1 MIKLVSAESVTEGH
15 PDKLADRIS
24 DSVLDAILA
33 ADVNARVACETIL
46 STGLALVTG
55 EITTRAD
62 IDIQGIVRET
72 VREVGYVKATYG
84 FDADHSAVLIAIN
97 EQSPDIAQ
105 GVNQALEAASGDE
118 LDQIG
123 AGDQGIM
130 FGYATNETP
139 ELMPLPIMLAHK
151 LAAQLA
157 EVRRDGTLPYLRPDG
172 KAQVTVAYE
181 GAIPKAVTAVVLS
194 AQHHPDVAQAQLQ
207 ADLKTQ
213 VIEAVIPAAYLQED
227 TAFYINPTGR
237 FVIGGPQGDAGLT
250 GRKIIV
256 DTYGGAAPH
265 GGGAFSGKDPTKVDR
280 SANYYA
286 RYIAKNIVAAELA
299 ERVQVQLAYA
309 IGVAQPVGMYVDS
322 FGTGVVSDE
331 VLSRIVRNTFDA
343 RPAAI
348 IRQLDLLRPIYKV
361 TSSYGHF
368 GREQFPWE
376 KTDRL
381 GDLKEQVREQV

>member
-1 MIKLVSAESVTEGH
+1 MQKLISAESVTEGH

-105 GVNQALEAASGDE
+105 GVSRALEADSGDAF
-118 LDQIG
+118 DQIG

-130 FGYATNETP
+130 FGYATDETP

-151 LAAQLA
+151 LAARLA
-157 EVRRDGTLPYLRPDG
+157 EVRKSGLLPYLRPDG

-181 GAIPKAVTAVVLS
+181 GAVPKAVSAVVLS
-194 AQHHPDVAQAQLQ
+194 AQHHPDIAQAELR
-207 ADLKTQ
+207 ADLKAQ
-213 VIEAVIPAAYLQED
+213 VIEAVIPADYLQAD

-286 RYIAKNIVAAELA
+286 RYIAKNLVAAGLA
-299 ERVQVQLAYA
+299 KRVQVQLAYA

-322 FGTGVVSDE
+322 FDTGVISDDL
-331 VLSRIVRNTFDA
+331 LSSVVRATFDA

-348 IRQLDLLRPIYKV
+348 IRQLDLLRPIYTA

-368 GREQFPWE
+368 GRAQFPWE
-376 KTDRL
+376 QTDRVSEL
-381 GDLKEQVREQV
+381 QERVKAAA